1 MDTTL
6 TFSSIGAIIGA
17 LVLFLILKRV
27 VGLFFRLILAA
38 VLIVVVIGGAWWWS
52 KSGDSTDNDNA
63 RPRRTQGTQT
73 K

>member
-6 TFSSIGAIIGA
+6 TFSSIGAIVGA
-17 LVLFLILKRV
+17 LVLFIILKRV
-27 VGLFFRLILAA
+27 VGLFLRIILAG
-38 VLIVVVIGGAWWWS
+38 VLIVAVIVGAWWWS
-52 KSGDSTDNDNA
+52 KSGDSTGNDNA

>member
-6 TFSSIGAIIGA
+6 TLSSVGAIIGA
-17 LVLFLILKRV
+17 LVLFIILKKV
-27 VGLFFRLILAA
+27 VGLFLRIILAG
-38 VLIVVVIGGAWWWS
+38 VLIVAVIGGAWWWS
-52 KSGDSTDNDNA
+52 KSGDSTGNDNA